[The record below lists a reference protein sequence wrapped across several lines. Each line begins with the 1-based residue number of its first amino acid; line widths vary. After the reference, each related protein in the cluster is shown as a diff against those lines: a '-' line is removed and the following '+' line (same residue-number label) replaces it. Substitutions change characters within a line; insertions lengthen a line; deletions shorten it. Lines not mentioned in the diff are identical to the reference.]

1 MAKRWFLYPPAR
13 LPVPAFPAEE
23 LPIRDWLLEFYPG
36 LMTLAEGSAARP
48 LECIQREGE
57 LLYVP
62 EGWYHATV
70 NLGDTVA
77 VASQRLHQSAAD
89 MLNSLSAHPES

>member
-1 MAKRWFLYPPAR
+1 MLTEIQAIFRPNSAR
-13 LPVPAFPAEE
+13 LRLKFV
-23 LPIRDWLLEFYPG
+23 DWG
-36 LMTLAEGSAARP
+36 QGSAARP

-89 MLNSLSAHPES
+89 MLHREHWLWSEAKDQVRF